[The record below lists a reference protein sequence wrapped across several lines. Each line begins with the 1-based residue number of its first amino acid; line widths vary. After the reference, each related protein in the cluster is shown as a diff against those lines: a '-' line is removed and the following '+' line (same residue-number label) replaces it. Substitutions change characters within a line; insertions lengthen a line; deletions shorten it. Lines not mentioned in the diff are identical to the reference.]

1 MTPDTIDE
9 ATNFVLTEM
18 EAGRITAKH
27 IACLVDYFQLRVGSN
42 TPDQKL
48 LIPDG
53 KPGKLTRAAL
63 EAYYLDMFQ
72 PPPKLDPR
80 DVKPFL
86 SNPLPLLKPTGSQ
99 RPTVRKAVITSGF
112 HTRNPSRPNHNGVDF
127 FYAFEDGDE
136 PKFVGDGGAAGDAH
150 GNPKWVVPYNTYAMA
165 AAPGVVQIAGPS
177 KTGFRVWIDHGN
189 GLRSG
194 YFHLELITVQPG
206 QKVVLGSYLG
216 RIGHNPEDNDA
227 RHLHFEVSP
236 VEKYEPLDPERY
248 LIK

>member
-1 MTPDTIDE
+1 
-9 ATNFVLTEM
+9 LTAQEYIKAEM
-18 EAGRITAKH
+18 DAGRLTLAH
-27 IACLVDYFQLRVGSN
+27 IEALVREFQDDYNLA
-42 TPDQKL
+42 D
-48 LIPDG
+48 DG
-53 KPGKLTRAAL
+53 KPGPATREVIERMYKSL
-63 EAYYLDMFQ
+63 FPKPEV
-72 PPPKLDPR
+72 KLDPH
-80 DVKPFL
+80 DTKPFL

-112 HTRNPSRPNHNGVDF
+112 HARNPSRPTHNGVDF

-150 GNPKWVVPYNTYAMA
+150 GNPKWVVPYNTYAQA
-165 AAPGVVQIAGPS
+165 AADGVVQIAGPS

-194 YFHLELITVQPG
+194 YFHLLNLCVMPGSKITKGGAVG
-206 QKVVLGSYLG
+206 MV
-216 RIGHNPEDNDA
+216 GHNPEDTDA